1 MKIALTSKTILIS
14 LFLLLI
20 LSFTLANIIKLG
32 GLAAYL
38 IPPIIWLTMF
48 IISYPNTK
56 PGIFPYRSLT
66 LPIVFVASFSIFVRN
81 MLGFITG
88 FGLSPYIMGVQALVF
103 NMYFFLSKVL
113 GLEYARTFMVQKMFK
128 IKENLVSLLGIAL
141 LFTALDINIIQFLY
155 IGSGLELLKFLSSEF
170 FPIFSLNIFLTY
182 LVFWGGA
189 LSSITFITISK
200 GYYYFT
206 PIIPIIPWTLKSII
220 GVLIPFIGI
229 VVISNTKLFSVY
241 VVKKGEKIGFKGMIQ
256 IILPLVILLITTG
269 FLGLRPLIIASGSMQ
284 PTLNVGDMVIITKTS
299 ISDIAKGDIIAYVS
313 EQGIVVHRVYE
324 IAKHGGKYLVITK
337 GDANEEPD
345 NVPIDERVIIG
356 KALLT
361 IPKVGLL
368 QLYMGKVFLKIQ
380 EALSQVLVLTNLY
393 TSSKLATIISGVCN

>member
-1 MKIALTSKTILIS
+1 MKVVITSKIALIT
-14 LFLLLI
+14 LFLMFL
-20 LSFTLANIIKLG
+20 LSFTLANILKLG
-32 GLAAYL
+32 GSAAYL

-56 PGIFPYRSLT
+56 PGILPYRSLV
-66 LPIVFVASFSIFVRN
+66 LPIVLMACFSIFVRN

-88 FGLSPYIMGVQALVF
+88 FGLSPYVMSVQALIF
-103 NMYFFLSKVL
+103 NMYFFFSRVL
-113 GLEYARTFMVQKMFK
+113 GFEYARTFIAQKVFK
-128 IKENLVSLLGIAL
+128 TKENLATLLGIAL
-141 LFTALDINIIQFLY
+141 LFTTLDINVIQFFY
-155 IGSGLELLKFLSSEF
+155 IGSELELLKYLSSEF

-189 LSSITFITISK
+189 LPSITFITISK

-206 PIIPIIPWTLKSII
+206 PIIPIIPWTLESII
-220 GVLIPFIGI
+220 GVLVPFIGI

-241 VVKKGEKIGFKGMIQ
+241 VAKKGEKIGFKGMVQ
-256 IILPLVILLITTG
+256 IILPLIILLITTG

-284 PTLNVGDMVIITKTS
+284 PTLNVGDIVIVTKTS
-299 ISDIAKGDIIAYVS
+299 MGDIVEGDIIAYVS

-324 IAKHGGKYLVITK
+324 IVEHEGKYLVITK
-337 GDANEEPD
+337 GDANKEPD
-345 NVPIDERVIIG
+345 NIPIDERVIIG

-368 QLYMGKVFLKIQ
+368 QLYMGDVFLKIQ
-380 EALSQVLVLTNLY
+380 ETLSQILVLTNLY
-393 TSSKLATIISGVCN
+393 ISSKLGTIISRGT